1 MNRLDLI
8 ETTQSEDK
16 TTKCSITKK
25 EVYMSRYISLMVVL
39 TALLLPM
46 AALAKPLVSVSITAE
61 KEVTVVKSGQKVTK
75 KVAAS
80 KINPDDVIFY
90 TLNYINSGN
99 EAATSVILDDPIPM
113 GTVYLPGSAFGDG
126 AEVTFSIDNGKS
138 FKKPSLLVYEVKGA
152 NGQKEKRT
160 ASPEEYT
167 HVRWIIGKIEAGA
180 KGTVG
185 FQVRIKR

>member
-1 MNRLDLI
+1 M
-8 ETTQSEDK
+8 
-16 TTKCSITKK
+16 TKK
-25 EVYMSRYISLMVVL
+25 EVHMKKQVSLIAVL
-39 TALLLPM
+39 ALLLLPM
-46 AALAKPLVSVSITAE
+46 GAIAKPLVSVSITAE

-90 TLNYINSGN
+90 TLNYINSGD
-99 EAATSVILDDPIPM
+99 EAATNVVLDDPIPM

-126 AEVTFSIDNGKS
+126 AEITFSIDSGKS
-138 FKKPSLLVYEVKGA
+138 FKKPSLLVYELKGA
-152 NGQKEKRT
+152 NGAKEKRT

-167 HVRWIIGKIEAGA
+167 HIRWIIGKIEAGT